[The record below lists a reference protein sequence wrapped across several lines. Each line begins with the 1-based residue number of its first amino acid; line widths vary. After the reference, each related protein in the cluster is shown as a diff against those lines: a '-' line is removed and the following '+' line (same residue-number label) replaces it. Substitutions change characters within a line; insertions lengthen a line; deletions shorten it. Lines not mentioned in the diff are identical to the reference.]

1 MHQWALTSVAVT
13 KSCSGT
19 VGATNRS
26 TTDEQTTDQS
36 KPVDSKSPCM
46 VESNTGRRSKEEEEG
61 QEKGEAGQIR
71 TRRQC
76 AACK

>member
-19 VGATNRS
+19 MGATNRS
-26 TTDEQTTDQS
+26 TTDQQTTDQS

-46 VESNTGRRSKEEEEG
+46 VEISETAIQEEAT
-61 QEKGEAGQIR
+61 K
-71 TRRQC
+71 
-76 AACK
+76 KK